1 MTLKPLMAALTVV
14 GVSTTVVAGAQ
25 AQDSRESI
33 VVSADWVAEHL
44 NDDNLVLLHVGED
57 TAYQSEHVPGAHFVS
72 FMDIWHEDSH
82 GGGDNLVLELPE
94 PDRFQAMLRGW
105 GINDDSRIVVYWG
118 SEWVTPAARTIFTLD
133 WAGLGGRTVLM
144 NGGIGAWKTAGHDVT
159 TEVPRRGNGN
169 VTVRPRDDL
178 IVDAKWVQEYTTE
191 PGYALVDARS
201 QAVYD
206 GIRETRGR
214 AGHIPG
220 AGATPWTEFIDEE
233 IMLRSA
239 AEIEAVFA
247 GAGVR
252 DGDTVVVYC
261 HIGQFATMAMFAA
274 RTLGYEVKLY
284 DGAFQDWAQR
294 DLPVE
299 R

>member
-1 MTLKPLMAALTVV
+1 MTWKPLVVTVAVV
-14 GVSTTVVAGAQ
+14 GVSATFAAGVA
-25 AQDSRESI
+25 AQDSRASL

-72 FMDIWHEDSH
+72 FMEIWNEDSH
-82 GGGDNLVLELPE
+82 GGDNLVLELPD
-94 PDRFQAMLRGW
+94 PARFQAMLRGW
-105 GINDDSRIVVYWG
+105 GINDDSRVVVYWG

-133 WAGLGGRTVLM
+133 WAGLGQRAVLM
-144 NGGIGAWKTAGHDVT
+144 NGGLGAWKSAGHEVT
-159 TEVPRRGNGN
+159 AAVPSRGHGD
-169 VTVRPRDDL
+169 VTVRPRADL
-178 IVDAKWVQEYTTE
+178 IVDAMWVQEHAAQS
-191 PGYALVDARS
+191 GYALVDARS

-220 AGATPWTEFIDEE
+220 AGATPWTEFVDEDLL
-233 IMLRSA
+233 LRSP
-239 AEIEAVFA
+239 AEIEALFTA
-247 GAGVR
+247 AGVR
-252 DGDTVVVYC
+252 DGDAVVAYC
-261 HIGQFATMAMFAA
+261 HIGQYATMALFAA
-274 RTLGYEVKLY
+274 RTMGHEVKLY
-284 DGAFQDWAQR
+284 DGAFQDWAAR

>member
-133 WAGLGGRTVLM
+133 WAGLGDRTVLM